1 MFTGCSVRKEE
12 VGAIMQ
18 VRADG
23 DMDQA
28 EGSGDPDG
36 IYRWTECRVS
46 EDDASIFVTG
56 NGIIVDGAWG

>member
-1 MFTGCSVRKEE
+1 
-12 VGAIMQ
+12 MQ

-23 DMDQA
+23 DMNQA
-28 EGSGDPDG
+28 EGSGAPDG

-46 EDDASIFVTG
+46 EDNASIFVMG